1 MSDSWQVSRS
11 QWVREQVVMVG
22 LIVAYV
28 LTGKLGLIFA
38 YGHPA
43 ASLLWPPAG
52 IALGAFIVFGY
63 RVWPAVLVGAVLL
76 YAATIGP
83 SFAVMTMAAGNTI
96 EGLTGAYLVNR
107 YAGGR
112 QALQAPRNS
121 LRFAG
126 VAVVTG
132 TSISATV
139 GVTTLVFAGHV
150 DWSDFAG
157 AWGVW
162 ALGNVSSGIL
172 VAPVVMLFAQGTR
185 RRWKTMELAEAAT
198 VQIAILLI
206 GLIVFCGFM
215 PELRG
220 YPLELLCV
228 PVLLWVA
235 LRVGR
240 RAAVSAVF
248 LLTVLAII
256 GTVTGYGP
264 FLRSTPTAALAVTQI
279 FMSVLGVMTLALAAL
294 ASEYAVAETQL
305 RELVVTDPLTGLP
318 NYRRLVEVLGVE
330 MARSDRHHE
339 PFAVVFFDMDGLKE
353 INDEF
358 GHLTGS
364 RAVCRMAETLKATCR
379 ATDTPARYGGDEF
392 VAVLPSTDESGARL
406 VISRLEARLAEDPDD
421 PRLSVSAGISIY
433 PRDGSTPTTLLSAA
447 DRALYAAK
455 ANKLRDRGVVPLE
468 AWKKTGA

>member
-1 MSDSWQVSRS
+1 MSDSWQAIRS
-11 QWVREQVVMVG
+11 QWAREQVVMVG

-28 LTGKLGLIFA
+28 LTGKVGLIFA

-43 ASLLWPPAG
+43 ASLIWPPAG

-63 RVWPAVLVGAVLL
+63 RVWPAILVGAVLL

-83 SFAVMTMAAGNTI
+83 SFAVMTMAAGNTV
-96 EGLTGAYLVNR
+96 EGLVGAYLVNR

-112 QALQAPRNS
+112 QTLQTPRNS

-126 VAVVTG
+126 IAIVIG
-132 TSISATV
+132 MSMSATM
-139 GVTTLVFAGHV
+139 GVTTLVISGYLQ
-150 DWSDFAG
+150 WSDYAG

-162 ALGNVSSGIL
+162 ALGNASSGIL
-172 VAPVVMLFAQGTR
+172 VAPVVMLFAQGSR
-185 RRWKTMELAEAAT
+185 RRWKPVELVEAAA
-198 VQIAILLI
+198 VQITILLI

-215 PELRG
+215 PDLRG

-235 LRVGR
+235 LRIGR

-256 GTVTGYGP
+256 GTITGYGP
-264 FLRSTPTAALAVTQI
+264 FLRNTPTAGLVVTQV
-279 FMSVLGVMTLALAAL
+279 FMSVLGTMTLALAAL

-318 NYRRLVEVLGVE
+318 NYRRLVEVLGAE

-392 VAVLPSTDESGARL
+392 VAVLPATDEQGARL
-406 VISRLEARLAEDPDD
+406 VIHRLETRLAEDPND

-455 ANKLRDRGVVPLE
+455 ANKLRDRGVVPLD

>member
-1 MSDSWQVSRS
+1 MIA
-11 QWVREQVVMVG
+11 

-28 LTGKLGLIFA
+28 LTGKLGMLFA
-38 YGHPA
+38 FGHPA
-43 ASLLWPPAG
+43 ASLVWPPAG
-52 IALGAFIVFGY
+52 IALGGFLVFGY
-63 RVWPAVLVGAVLL
+63 RVWPAILVGSVLL

-83 SFAVMTMAAGNTI
+83 SFAVITMAAGNAL
-96 EGLTGAYLVNR
+96 EGIAGAYLINR
-107 YAGGR
+107 YAAGR
-112 QALQAPRNS
+112 HALQTPRNS

-126 VAVVTG
+126 LAVVTG
-132 TSISATV
+132 LSVGATI
-139 GVTTLVFAGHV
+139 GVTSLALAGFV
-150 DWSDFAG
+150 NWTDFA
-157 AWGVW
+157 AMWTVW
-162 ALGNVSSGIL
+162 ALGNATSG
-172 VAPVVMLFAQGTR
+172 VLFAPIVVLFSQGWR
-185 RRWKTMELAEAAT
+185 GRWKTVEVVEGAA

-206 GLIVFCGFM
+206 GLVVFCGFM
-215 PELRG
+215 SDLRG

-228 PVLLWVA
+228 PALLWVA

-240 RAAVSAVF
+240 RAAVGAMLILTALAVF
-248 LLTVLAII
+248 GTLT
-256 GTVTGYGP
+256 GHGP
-264 FLRSTPTAALAVTQI
+264 FLRATPTASLVVAQV
-279 FMSVLGVMTLALAAL
+279 FMSILGVMTLALAAL

-318 NYRRLVEVLGVE
+318 NYRRLVEVLAAE
-330 MARSDRHHE
+330 MMRSDRAHQ

-358 GHLTGS
+358 GHLAGS

-379 ATDTPARYGGDEF
+379 STDTPARYGGDEF
-392 VAVLPSTDESGARL
+392 VAVLPDTDEKGAQL
-406 VISRLEARLAEDPDD
+406 VITRLEQCLAEDPDE

-455 ANKLRDRGVVPLE
+455 ADKVRDREVVAID

>member
-1 MSDSWQVSRS
+1 
-11 QWVREQVVMVG
+11 MVA

-28 LTGKLGLIFA
+28 LTGKLGLVFS
-38 YGHPA
+38 YGHQ
-43 ASLLWPPAG
+43 ASSLIWPPAG
-52 IALGAFIVFGY
+52 IALGAFIVYGY
-63 RVWPAVLVGAVLL
+63 RVWPAVLMGAVLL

-83 SFAVMTMAAGNTI
+83 SFAVMTMAAGNTV
-96 EGLTGAYLVNR
+96 EGLVAAYLVNR

-112 QALQAPRNS
+112 QTLQTPKNS

-126 VAVVTG
+126 IAITTG
-132 TSISATV
+132 ASISATV
-139 GVTTLVFAGHV
+139 GVVTLIFAGEL
-150 DWSDFAG
+150 DWSGYAE

-162 ALGNVSSGIL
+162 ALGNASSSIL
-172 VAPVVMLFAQGTR
+172 IAPVVMLYAQGSR
-185 RRWKTMELAEAAT
+185 RRWKTIELVEGAA
-198 VQIAILLI
+198 VQLTILLI

-215 PELRG
+215 PDLRS
-220 YPLELLCV
+220 YPVELLCV

-240 RAAVSAVF
+240 RAAVSAV
-248 LLTVLAII
+248 LMLTVLAII
-256 GTVTGYGP
+256 GTITGYSP
-264 FLRSTPTAALAVTQI
+264 FQRNTPLASLAVVQT
-279 FMSVLGVMTLALAAL
+279 FMSVLGMMTLSLAAL
-294 ASEYAVAETQL
+294 ASEYAVAESQL

-318 NYRRLVEVLGVE
+318 NYRRLVEVLGAE
-330 MARSDRHHE
+330 MARSDRHHD

-379 ATDTPARYGGDEF
+379 TTDTPARYGGDEF
-392 VAVLPSTDESGARL
+392 VAVLPSTDEAGARL
-406 VISRLEARLAEDPDD
+406 VIQRLEARLAEDPDD
-421 PRLSVSAGISIY
+421 PPLSVSAGISIY

-447 DRALYAAK
+447 DRALYGAK
-455 ANKLRDRGVVPLE
+455 AAKLRDRGVVPLD

>member
-1 MSDSWQVSRS
+1 MSELWQTLRS
-11 QWVREQVVMVG
+11 QWAREQIMMVA

-28 LTGKLGLIFA
+28 LTGKLGLAFS

-43 ASLLWPPAG
+43 ASLIWPPSG
-52 IALGAFIVFGY
+52 IALGACIIFGY
-63 RVWPAVLVGAVLL
+63 RVWPAILVGAVLL
-76 YAATIGP
+76 FASTIGP
-83 SFAVMTMAAGNTI
+83 SFAVVAMAAGNTV
-96 EGLTGAYLVNR
+96 EALTAGYLINR

-112 QALQAPRNS
+112 QTLQTPRNS

-126 VAVVTG
+126 IAVVTG
-132 TSISATV
+132 TSIGPTI
-139 GVTTLVFAGHV
+139 GVTTLVLAGHV
-150 DWSDFAG
+150 DWSEYAG
-157 AWGVW
+157 MWGVW
-162 ALGNVSSGIL
+162 ALGSVSSGIL
-172 VAPVVMLFAQGTR
+172 VAPVVMLFAQGSR
-185 RRWKTMELAEAAT
+185 RRWKTPELVEAVSA
-198 VQIAILLI
+198 QMAILVI
-206 GLIVFCGFM
+206 GLVVFCGFM
-215 PELRG
+215 PDLRG

-240 RAAVSAVF
+240 RAAVGAVVM
-248 LLTVLAII
+248 LTALAVL

-264 FLRSTPTAALAVTQI
+264 FLRATPTAGLAVTQA

-294 ASEYAVAETQL
+294 ASEYSSAETQL

-318 NYRRLVEVLGVE
+318 NYRRLIEVLSAE
-330 MARSDRHHE
+330 MVRSDRYQE

-353 INDEF
+353 INDEL

-364 RAVCRMAETLKATCR
+364 RAVCRLAETLKATCR

-392 VAVLPSTDESGARL
+392 VAVLPATDEDGARL
-406 VISRLEARLAEDPDD
+406 IIDRLETRLVEDPDE
-421 PRLSVSAGISIY
+421 PRLSVSAGVSIY

-455 ANKLRDRGVVPLE
+455 AIKLRERGVVPLDVWTK
-468 AWKKTGA
+468 AGA